1 MSEMFTL
8 KKLSGD
14 VSDQE
19 KWLVLEIT
27 EGRKV
32 IFYDAI
38 DAGK

>member
-1 MSEMFTL
+1 MFTL

-14 VSDQE
+14 VSNQE

-32 IFYDAI
+32 IIYDVI
-38 DAGK
+38 DAEK